1 VRKCYTLSSVD
12 FPRFTV
18 LGVNSLHF
26 IHQFTVNLSD
36 GKSASLNCNGRTVPE
51 SAMSILI
58 RRCRQYFGL
67 WPSVVLAVGMIGIM
81 PARAD
86 TDTVTINVDQA
97 NIMQLPDRVAT
108 IVIGNP
114 LIADATLQSGG
125 VLVVTGKG
133 FGATNLLVLD
143 RAGRVLMS
151 KTVQVVGPGSTDLVV
166 VYKGVERE
174 SYSCAPNCE
183 RRITLGD
190 APAYFKTNLDESAAR
205 SSAATKQ

>member
-1 VRKCYTLSSVD
+1 
-12 FPRFTV
+12 
-18 LGVNSLHF
+18 
-26 IHQFTVNLSD
+26 
-36 GKSASLNCNGRTVPE
+36 
-51 SAMSILI
+51 MSILL
-58 RRCRQYFGL
+58 RRCKQYLGL

-133 FGATNLLVLD
+133 YGTTNLLALD
-143 RAGRVLMS
+143 RGGRVLMS
-151 KTVQVVGPGSTDLVV
+151 KTVQVLSAGTEDMDMVV
-166 VYKGVERE
+166 VYKGVDRE

-190 APAYFKTNLDESAAR
+190 STAYFSANLAESGAR
-205 SSAATKQ
+205 SGQAQTTAK